1 MESFWK
7 RELTKFHS
15 FTDGE
20 SGATYRDWQ
29 PAKWQSLTRI
39 ADDLVEHH
47 LPEGATALE
56 LGCGSATLLLQLA
69 ERGVSTVGVDRD
81 VVALQLAR
89 ESASSIGLTSGFEF
103 IEADFNEPSDLAGI
117 KPADLVMH
125 IGVIE
130 HFTVEQQLEFLRL
143 TAEHSHRWALVG
155 IPNLDSPVFR
165 SFLTTVTRDDAVY
178 EDEHLDIDVPALAE
192 ELHFRVESFD
202 GCHVFLGQQDLYNS
216 GDDEL
221 DDFYDR
227 MRAELVAVGG
237 ERFKEFP
244 RMDFTSA
251 DISTMRIVESS
262 CSIADRRRFGFLN
275 YYLIDCR

>member
-15 FTDGE
+15 FSSGE
-20 SGATYRDWQ
+20 SNATYRDWQ

-39 ADDLVEHH
+39 ADELVAHH
-47 LPEGATALE
+47 LPENATALE

-69 ERGVSTVGVDRD
+69 ERGVSAVGVDRD
-81 VVALQLAR
+81 PHALQLAR
-89 ESASSIGLTSGFEF
+89 DAAESIDLTSGFDF
-103 IEADFNEPSDLAGI
+103 IEGDFNSPADLAGI

-130 HFTVEQQLEFLRL
+130 HFTVEEQLDFLRL

-202 GCHVFLGQQDLYNS
+202 GCHVFLGQQDLYNA

-227 MRAELVAVGG
+227 MRAELVAAGG
-237 ERFKEFP
+237 ERFAKFP

-251 DISTMRIVESS
+251 DIPTMRTVESS